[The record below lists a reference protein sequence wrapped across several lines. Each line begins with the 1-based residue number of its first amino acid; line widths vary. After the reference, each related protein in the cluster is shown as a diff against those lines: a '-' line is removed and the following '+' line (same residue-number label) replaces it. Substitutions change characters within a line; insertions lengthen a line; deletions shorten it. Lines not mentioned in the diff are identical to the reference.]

1 MNSETL
7 LDTIPSLDLADFLS
21 GDAERRAKF
30 VQELGSA
37 FNNIGFVAIKNHGL
51 TDELTAKLYEVVQK
65 FFYSDDELKFKYVV
79 PGIAGQRGYVA
90 KGKETA
96 KGFKV
101 ADLKEFYHIGQPKID
116 DGDPIWAEYSD
127 NVFLQNNLNLS
138 NTPWRLTIRFR

>member
-90 KGKETA
+90 KGKKQQ
-96 KGFKV
+96 KG
-101 ADLKEFYHIGQPKID
+101 L
-116 DGDPIWAEYSD
+116 
-127 NVFLQNNLNLS
+127 
-138 NTPWRLTIRFR
+138 R